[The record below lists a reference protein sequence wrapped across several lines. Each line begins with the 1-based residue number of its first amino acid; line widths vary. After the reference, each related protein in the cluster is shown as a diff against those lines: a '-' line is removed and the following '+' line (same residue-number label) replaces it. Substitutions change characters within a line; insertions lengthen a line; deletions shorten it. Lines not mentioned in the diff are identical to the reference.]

1 MTQDFEQIPSI
12 TDLASNRANGEL
24 AFTFPEVIEAI
35 HRCTA
40 NNIAVLGV
48 EIFLVRHREYY
59 ASGCSTYELHLERKW
74 AEVRAQDWSK
84 YVQENN
90 TLAEKSV
97 RSNPTGDDHVYV
109 LTTSSW
115 REFCEIQE
123 MKRR

>member
-1 MTQDFEQIPSI
+1 MTQDFEQIPAI
-12 TDLASNRANGEL
+12 TNLANSLATGEL

-35 HRCTA
+35 HRCSA

-48 EIFLVRHREYY
+48 EIFLVRNGGYY
-59 ASGCSTYELHLERKW
+59 ASGCSTYELQLERKW
-74 AEVRAQDWSK
+74 TEVRAQDWNK

-90 TLAEKSV
+90 TLAEESV

-109 LTTSSW
+109 LTTSSL
-115 REFCEIQE
+115 REFCAIQE